1 MKTAPLVNRAPAFEV
16 AADTTRTRD
25 WFLRDCKWDDTSW
38 LLAPTNLL
46 EEEAPPRIR
55 WDFNLPSGERFTDA
69 KHALLLETSKKL
81 IAIVRTRSLFSGL
94 PRRARTASGYF
105 AHLRP
110 LLCWMEQEGFQRFA
124 ELDADAILRYRRAIG
139 QRPGRRRDYILP
151 TTQLDHLCVLA
162 DLYHLREELGDGLPD
177 DPFPGQSTRE
187 LAGALGTVPKG
198 RHTPDAIAVPLV
210 QKSIDY
216 LESGAIDVLRAR
228 EIYAN
233 AMAEAAKRIRAN
245 PNCNRHV
252 LEALA
257 GITISTPWGSQRIFH
272 IQDLRDSIEMLYAAC
287 FVVIAYLVGPR
298 VNELLHL
305 RAGCVVSRTMHA
317 VSGMKEIE
325 VLTGTIFK
333 HDSGYYGRPHQWVI
347 PQAAIHA
354 VSVLE
359 ALSAPNRL
367 RTGRSELWLRAR
379 AGAGPKGAME
389 WQRDP
394 PGKLPI
400 RLVASNVISGWLERY
415 VRWLNLPAF
424 DGKPWPL
431 TAREGRKT
439 FARFAALRD
448 RTCLFA
454 LAQHLGHRDRSMTDT
469 GYAGTDYAL
478 EREIRT
484 EILEQSVAA
493 WEHMLSAPQLGGR
506 AGAEILAR
514 RPQFRGLRTKSEL
527 KTYART
533 LVEAGLMLGV
543 CDYGYCVYREEYSA
557 CRGNAA
563 GPNPVYREPSTC
575 ARCLNFAVSAEH
587 RPYWTGQIERCQAL
601 LNEPALPTQ
610 TLKIVRGRLEEART
624 VLRSIESTSRDSRH
638 AEKTSS

>member
-1 MKTAPLVNRAPAFEV
+1 MKPQPNVESTPVV
-16 AADTTRTRD
+16 AVASGDTSPRD
-25 WFLRDCKWDDTSW
+25 WFLRDSRWDDARW
-38 LLAPTNLL
+38 LFAPTNLL
-46 EEEAPPRIR
+46 EEEAPQRIR
-55 WDFNLPSGERFTDA
+55 WDFSVPSGGRFTDTA
-69 KHALLLETSKKL
+69 HTPLLETSKRL
-81 IAIVRTRSLFSGL
+81 IALVRTRSLFSGL

-105 AHLRP
+105 VHLRS
-110 LLCWMEQEGFQRFA
+110 LLRWMDREGFERFA
-124 ELDADAILRYRRAIG
+124 DLDSEAVLGYRRAV
-139 QRPGRRRDYILP
+139 GRRPSRRRAYILP
-151 TTQLDHLCVLA
+151 STQLAHLSVLA
-162 DLYHLREELGDGLPD
+162 DLYYLREELGDGLSD
-177 DPFPGQSTRE
+177 DPFPGRTVRQV
-187 LAGALGTVPKG
+187 AGAFRSLPG

-210 QKSIDY
+210 QNSIEY
-216 LESGAIDVLRAR
+216 LERGAIDVLRAR
-228 EIYAN
+228 EIYA
-233 AMAEAAKRIRAN
+233 ATMAEASKRIREN
-245 PNCNRHV
+245 GNCNRHA

-257 GITISTPWGSQRIFH
+257 GITINTPWGAQRIFRV
-272 IQDLRDSIEMLYAAC
+272 QDLRDAIDMLYAAC

-305 RAGCVVSRTMHA
+305 RAGCVVSRTTHP
-317 VSGMKEIE
+317 VSGMRDIEI
-325 VLTGTIFK
+325 LTGTIFK
-333 HDSGYYGRPHQWVI
+333 HDSGYYGRPHEWVI

-379 AGAGPKGAME
+379 AGGGGKGAME
-389 WQRDP
+389 WQHDP

-400 RLVASNVISGWLERY
+400 RLVASNVISDCLERY

-424 DGKPWPL
+424 EGRPWPL
-431 TAREGRKT
+431 SAREGRKT

-454 LAQHLGHRDRSMTDT
+454 LAQHLGHRDRSLTDT

-478 EREIRT
+478 EREIRS

-506 AGAEILAR
+506 AGAEILAK
-514 RPQFRGLRTKSEL
+514 RPQFRGLRMKSEI
-527 KTYART
+527 KSFART
-533 LVEAGLMLGV
+533 LVEAGLLLGV

-587 RPYWTGQIERCQAL
+587 RPYWTGQIARCQAL